1 MKHCYKHFFGFTK
14 NPYCGKLFFHIY
26 CRYISFMLQG
36 PIGLFS
42 FFIPDRRKF
51 VEILNFF
58 CIIVVLS
65 VFESEVA
72 FMKFMCSRDR
82 LNDAISIVQKAV
94 STRSTLPILDG
105 ILIEASRDDGVKLT
119 GYDLETGIEA
129 QLESDIRENGA
140 IVINSKLFGEIV
152 RKLPEENVVIET
164 DEKMTIN
171 IESGPSV
178 FSIKGLSAEGYPKI
192 PEVTDAQKVILMQG
206 ILKEMIRQTIFAVST
221 DESRPTLN
229 GCFFVCDGTSVEM
242 VAIDGFRLALRKK
255 EVGSDL
261 PIMKFIVP
269 GKALHEAGRILGGKD
284 TELVVY
290 SSQNHILFDTG
301 KVRIVS
307 RLIQGEYM
315 NYKAI
320 LPKSGET
327 EMLISTAAMLSA
339 IERAS
344 LIILSEDRR
353 CPVQLS
359 MPSDEVLVISASTEL
374 GTLREEIAVSIRGEK
389 VDIDFNPRYF
399 IDALRAIDE
408 EEISIQFSGSNGP
421 CVLKPTEGE
430 EFAYLVLPLRR

>member
-1 MKHCYKHFFGFTK
+1 
-14 NPYCGKLFFHIY
+14 
-26 CRYISFMLQG
+26 
-36 PIGLFS
+36 
-42 FFIPDRRKF
+42 
-51 VEILNFF
+51 
-58 CIIVVLS
+58 
-65 VFESEVA
+65 
-72 FMKFMCSRDR
+72 MKFMCSRDR
-82 LNDAISIVQKAV
+82 LNEAISIVQKAV

-105 ILIEASRDDGVKLT
+105 ILIEASVDDSVKLT

-129 QLESDIRENGA
+129 KLESDIKEDGS

-152 RKLPEENVVIET
+152 RKLPEENVMIET
-164 DEKMTIN
+164 DERLTIT
-171 IESGPSV
+171 IECGSSV
-178 FSIKGLSAEGYPKI
+178 FSIKGLSSEGYPKI

-206 ILKEMIRQTIFAVST
+206 ILKDMIRQTIFAVST

-229 GCFFVCDGTSVEM
+229 GCYFVCDGTSVEM
-242 VAIDGFRLALRKK
+242 VAIDGFRLALRKQI
-255 EVGSDL
+255 VGSDL

-284 TELVVY
+284 TELIIY

-301 KVRIVS
+301 MVRIVS

-320 LPKSGET
+320 LPNTGDT
-327 EMLISTAAMLSA
+327 TMLISTEAMLSA
-339 IERAS
+339 VERAS

-353 CPVQLS
+353 SPVQLS
-359 MPSDEVLVISASTEL
+359 MPNDEVLVISASTEL
-374 GTLREEIAVSIRGEK
+374 GTLREEIPVSIQGDR

-399 IDALRAIDE
+399 IDALRAIE
-408 EEISIQFSGSNGP
+408 EDEISIQFSGSNGP